1 MEVWLREA
9 VDELSL
15 EPVSD
20 LNNLKDQISVRVCV
34 CVCVPVSVHVCA
46 CVCVCVCVRLYLCV
60 LIFICLEYGYLKGY
74 TSMLS

>member
-1 MEVWLREA
+1 MGAVVEVWLREA

-46 CVCVCVCVRLYLCV
+46 CVCVCVSVCICVC
-60 LIFICLEYGYLKGY
+60 
-74 TSMLS
+74 

>member
-1 MEVWLREA
+1 MGAVVEVWLREA

-34 CVCVPVSVHVCA
+34 CV
-46 CVCVCVCVRLYLCV
+46 YLCV
-60 LIFICLEYGYLKGY
+60 ILFICLEYGYLKGY